1 MQRESNYSITLST
14 RIDLNLDQLLKEL
27 QDILHKSGTQL
38 IRMILVDF
46 FDRNDELL
54 NQYYKKEIDKE
65 ELSKTFLRNYSD
77 DIKSDVINY
86 FKQKHNEKA

>member
-27 QDILHKSGTQL
+27 QDILHKSRTQL
-38 IRMILVDF
+38 VRMILVDF

>member
-14 RIDLNLDQLLKEL
+14 IIDLNLDQLLKEL
-27 QDILHKSGTQL
+27 QDILHKSRTQL

>member
-1 MQRESNYSITLST
+1 MQRESNYSISLST

-27 QDILHKSGTQL
+27 QDILHKSRTQL
-38 IRMILVDF
+38 VRMILVDF

-86 FKQKHNEKA
+86 FKHKHNEKA